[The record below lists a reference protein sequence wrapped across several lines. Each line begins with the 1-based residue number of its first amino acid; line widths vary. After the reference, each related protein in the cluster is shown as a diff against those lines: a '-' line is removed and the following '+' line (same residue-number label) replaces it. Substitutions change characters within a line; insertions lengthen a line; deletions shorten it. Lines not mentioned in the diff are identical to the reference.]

1 MDIEQTLTDINEKV
15 DRLLAYHEKEDT
27 VDSSKS
33 HDPFAPD
40 EPVQRVQVA
49 QEQSAQ
55 ELAPPNTEEGDGPG
69 SVNAEV
75 FPDASQPEQPE
86 AVVPSGEPQPEI
98 APPTGSVSGEITF
111 SDGSTVGEDAPQA
124 AQEPAQAAPAPEAAS
139 QDPQTGSEPE
149 SAAEPEPVAA
159 VEAAPAAEPS
169 PEPAAEQPAPPST
182 EGAQS

>member
-124 AQEPAQAAPAPEAAS
+124 AQEPAQPASVPEPEP
-139 QDPQTGSEPE
+139 QDPQAPSEPQ
-149 SAAEPEPVAA
+149 SAPDVAPQAAPEPE
-159 VEAAPAAEPS
+159 
-169 PEPAAEQPAPPST
+169 QTPAPT